1 MAKQLIDQFVTCLP
15 ADKRVAVYE
24 STKSTHEKRTQM
36 LLEQFADPNRLRQ
49 LAGEIKQHVIENLD
63 TYLPQVE
70 AKMQANGVQVHWAT
84 TGEEACMAVLRIMQA
99 RQATKMV
106 KAKTMVSEEIGL
118 APFLESH
125 GIECLETDLGEFI
138 VQIDHDHPSHIVRP
152 IIHKNRREIAQSFE
166 REGLGAYNDDPKVIT
181 RRARQFL
188 RQKYLA
194 ADVGLTGA
202 NFVSVESG
210 RLVLVT
216 NEGNSRFS
224 LAAPKCHIALVGIEK
239 LVPRDRDLGLFLNL
253 LARSATAQQLTVYT
267 EFISGPKASER
278 MLRDSPL
285 HPLRGMFKRLSR
297 LPAGQWPCLS

>member
-49 LAGEIKQHVIENLD
+49 LAGEITQHVIENLD

-70 AKMQANGVQVHWAT
+70 AKMQAKGVQVHWAT

-125 GIECLETDLGEFI
+125 GIECLETDLGEL
-138 VQIDHDHPSHIVRP
+138 PSLVTSTKRPLSTETKLAPVRP
-152 IIHKNRREIAQSFE
+152 TSAARYFWRR
-166 REGLGAYNDDPKVIT
+166 N
-181 RRARQFL
+181 
-188 RQKYLA
+188 
-194 ADVGLTGA
+194 
-202 NFVSVESG
+202 
-210 RLVLVT
+210 
-216 NEGNSRFS
+216 
-224 LAAPKCHIALVGIEK
+224 
-239 LVPRDRDLGLFLNL
+239 
-253 LARSATAQQLTVYT
+253 
-267 EFISGPKASER
+267 
-278 MLRDSPL
+278 
-285 HPLRGMFKRLSR
+285 
-297 LPAGQWPCLS
+297 